1 MEAEDKKY
9 IVIISERA
17 SEMLVSHTR
26 FLAQVSEQA
35 AQNLIEK
42 FKASAKSLEDLPER
56 NPRFDIPSMPINK
69 YRKLLLCKQYLLIY
83 QIKGNVVYVDYI
95 VDCRQDYEWLL

>member
-1 MEAEDKKY
+1 MEIENKKY

-35 AQNLIEK
+35 AQNLIEE
-42 FKASAKSLEDLPER
+42 FKVSAKSLEDLPER
-56 NPRFDIPSMPINK
+56 NPRLDVLAMPINK
-69 YRKLLLCKQYLLIY
+69 YRKLLLGMQYLLIY

-95 VDCRQDYEWLL
+95 VDCRQNYEWLF